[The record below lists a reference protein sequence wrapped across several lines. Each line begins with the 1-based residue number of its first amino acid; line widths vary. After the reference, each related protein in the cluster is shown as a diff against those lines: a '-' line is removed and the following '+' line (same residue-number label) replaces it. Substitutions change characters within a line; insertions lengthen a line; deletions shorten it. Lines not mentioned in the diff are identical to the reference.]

1 MLQSKGIIND
11 FGRQMIKQV
20 ISSLSSAIKNF
31 FFSENSGLFCLVFL
45 FTMKDGR
52 KIRAF
57 FLSPNA

>member
-1 MLQSKGIIND
+1 MLQSRGIIND
-11 FGRQMIKQV
+11 FGRQMTKQV
-20 ISSLSSAIKNF
+20 ISSLSSVIKM